1 MSTTDSKYNTS
12 FSMNTDKTDYT
23 ISVFEKDSNGSES
36 FVDKRNYYGDFED
49 TMNYAKNL
57 MHRLSNSPSY
67 ALLFNQKNNEQ
78 HKINE
83 DGSYDLVASKKIVDG
98 YEVINLGGDRYD
110 GGLIYEIKK
119 DGDTIH
125 RGIIDG
131 EEMIEF
137 GGKSYDGLRKLAE
150 SLGAELKVN
159 QSMASGGKMEFGGM
173 LLHGFYEGDTIL
185 KIYKGYGIVENKN
198 NGVIEVLNPNKGTR
212 FIIDLDDS
220 KSSGMRKS
228 MGMSKAE
235 QIESAKEYID
245 YLNENLPDTLD
256 EKLQYHAEGEMASGG
271 MMADGGESNGY
282 NFGKSGTGFDNKKYD
297 NFSKSSYDSRGLM
310 LKSTDDIKTLGGKL
324 VIRKKYDGKYY
335 WEYLLANGSIYKKS
349 NSTYNTKQ
357 EAINNYL
364 KQSFNKGGMMAD
376 GGELDKLLKEQQEL
390 EFQITD
396 IKLGSDLNTEEGV
409 NKYRKLISPIKDKLR
424 SIDKQLDKLGYE
436 PFASG
441 GMMAKGGMVVTSIK
455 DIPNFKERL
464 KEGKI
469 TYRGMGMGKKSDNFY
484 DLAGEHGVSIKVDG
498 KEYHITRTEFD
509 TFSRGAD
516 GKLRI
521 KFAAPYRRSF
531 ADGGELDWQNA
542 ERGDSAL
549 VKSENKMG
557 YIIKA
562 YGRKFH
568 LKFVDG
574 TEKTYDATELKFI
587 KDEDGYL
594 ADGGMMAS
602 GGEIADIEKIKKSLT
617 AKAKAKGIYENFG
630 QKELRQLEDKY
641 GYTAEV
647 QKFDNWAMNFDLS
660 QLADGGMME
669 KGAEINMNKVIW
681 RNLTVGD
688 FIRRLER
695 EDFPF
700 EPKFKSREEVK
711 KWAME
716 DQIYYKGY
724 IPEVVD
730 YFWKKNDEKYS
741 DSSIELIPMDLQR
754 DLVNTAH
761 WGGTDIRGV
770 IGILNA
776 MIDSDITDEDLEP
789 IPAKSSSAIEKA
801 REKKIK
807 EIWAKIEPKY
817 KGDFKGNQYY
827 STISRLVSIAEEDK
841 ILKRYKPFRKY
852 QKDYFADGGMMAKG
866 GSTKNRKSIRDLTLE
881 QISSSTN
888 IGEGG
893 IRRFADENNL
903 TDSELSNIMQG
914 IGRGMIS
921 KLDFATAISGNKDNS
936 YSKEI
941 VDFAKSGKAY
951 RLADGGKTTVVEEF
965 GSTNFRNQY
974 DDWEM
979 VVISKGLEK
988 DGAQYLTDRYLV
1000 SARDIEEAKKIV
1012 TELWEKGMSN
1022 SDFHIV
1028 KVMSDSLYRL
1038 KYMDVYADGGMMA
1051 KGGEIAEYRVT
1062 PSKRGQGSLSNFVE
1076 ADYKM
1081 AFTIKGSKQE
1091 AEKAA
1096 QSFVTENN
1104 ETHPS
1109 ATVTK
1114 IHPSGQPLKNKKV
1127 SYVTRDEITKFADG
1141 GYMADGG
1148 VLNRDLNIK
1157 VRNLA
1162 TNEMFTPNKLGREYE
1177 EAMAKA
1183 VVVALI
1189 DANFNS
1195 EARKLVS
1202 ILEKNPKIAEK
1213 PNYPNPSDPN
1223 FKEKMA
1229 DIEKE
1234 YGSDYFDADEKTTD
1248 FGLKVSRLAGYDG
1261 LDIANAFIYTLKMN
1275 GSHRL
1280 ADKIKNAM

>member
-83 DGSYDLVASKKIVDG
+83 DGSYDLVGSKKIVDG

-159 QSMASGGKMEFGGM
+159 QSMASGGMMEFGGM

-185 KIYKGYGIVENKN
+185 RIYKGYGIVENKN
-198 NGVIEVLNPNKGTR
+198 NGVIEVLNPNQGTR

-256 EKLQYHAEGEMASGG
+256 EKLQYHAEGQMASGG
-271 MMADGGESNGY
+271 ETENDRAL
-282 NFGKSGTGFDNKKYD
+282 KQLNK
-297 NFSKSSYDSRGLM
+297 
-310 LKSTDDIKTLGGKL
+310 LKDEGKL
-324 VIRKKYDGKYY
+324 KRYVDVRGNGKKVFDTIVPNKSEKGMYKRYESLSQSSMGTLQN
-335 WEYLLANGSIYKKS
+335 EYLDETDVLNWLKK
-349 NSTYNTKQ
+349 TMPKQ
-357 EAINNYL
+357 
-364 KQSFNKGGMMAD
+364 MAK

-436 PFASG
+436 PYASG

-498 KEYHITRTEFD
+498 KEYHITETEFD

-521 KFAAPYRRSF
+521 RFAAPYRRSF
-531 ADGGELDWQNA
+531 ADGGEVETKINNLYI
-542 ERGDSAL
+542 
-549 VKSENKMG
+549 KSSFFNDDFNWKLKLLEMLQDG
-557 YIIKA
+557 SSEA
-562 YGRKFH
+562 YNIYQS
-568 LKFVDG
+568 L
-574 TEKTYDATELKFI
+574 TESQKQAVLQELFEM
-587 KDEDGYL
+587 DND
-594 ADGGMMAS
+594 M
-602 GGEIADIEKIKKSLT
+602 GGEGDGEIETSKENLDIL
-617 AKAKAKGIYENFG
+617 
-630 QKELRQLEDKY
+630 LED
-641 GYTAEV
+641 
-647 QKFDNWAMNFDLS
+647 
-660 QLADGGMME
+660 
-669 KGAEINMNKVIW
+669 
-681 RNLTVGD
+681 
-688 FIRRLER
+688 
-695 EDFPF
+695 
-700 EPKFKSREEVK
+700 
-711 KWAME
+711 
-716 DQIYYKGY
+716 
-724 IPEVVD
+724 
-730 YFWKKNDEKYS
+730 
-741 DSSIELIPMDLQR
+741 
-754 DLVNTAH
+754 
-761 WGGTDIRGV
+761 
-770 IGILNA
+770 
-776 MIDSDITDEDLEP
+776 
-789 IPAKSSSAIEKA
+789 AKSG
-801 REKKIK
+801 KKY
-807 EIWAKIEPKY
+807 A
-817 KGDFKGNQYY
+817 
-827 STISRLVSIAEEDK
+827 S
-841 ILKRYKPFRKY
+841 
-852 QKDYFADGGMMAKG
+852 GGMMAKG

-881 QISSSTN
+881 QISSLTN

-951 RLADGGKTTVVEEF
+951 RLADGGKTTVVEDF

-974 DDWEM
+974 DEWEM

-988 DGAQYLTDRYLV
+988 DGGQYLTDRYLV
-1000 SARDIEEAKKIV
+1000 SARDIEEAKKIA
-1012 TELWEKGMSN
+1012 TELWEKGMGN

-1109 ATVTK
+1109 ATVKK

-1141 GYMADGG
+1141 GMAKGAGETESEDVGNNYHHFVIEYRNPKNKLEKYKKEFKGETAYKQAINWGRKNVRNFNADMVKFYMADGG

-1280 ADKIKNAM
+1280 ADKINNAM